1 VKKDPGHKTNAN
13 IRQWFNQYV
22 QTFKNGDRNQEKG
35 IELKEK
41 HSINV
46 SKEIVS
52 IGQRIGLS
60 EKDLQL
66 AEVMGLLHD
75 LGRFEQ
81 FARYRTFVD
90 SRSVNHAKLGV
101 NIIRREGI
109 LEGYDEKT
117 QGLILRAIL
126 YHNLP
131 TLPQHDTNI
140 CLFFSKLLRDADK
153 LDILRVVTEYYL
165 RNDSERDAALDSGYP
180 DTPGISTQVYMNLVQ
195 RRIVRD
201 HHLKNLNDFKL
212 FRLGWIFDINFTPT
226 FERILERGYLEMVR
240 DSLPKSNQIESIFNI
255 VQSYIDQ
262 KSIRMKAASS

>member
-1 VKKDPGHKTNAN
+1 MSWDKRKKMSKDPGHETNTN
-13 IRQWFNQYV
+13 IRRWFNQYV
-22 QTFKNGDRNQEKG
+22 QKFKNGDRNQEKG
-35 IELKEK
+35 ITLKEK

-60 EKDLQL
+60 DKDLQP
-66 AEVMGLLHD
+66 AETMGLLHD

-101 NIIRREGI
+101 NIIRNKGI

-117 QGLILRAIL
+117 QRLILRAIL

-131 TLPQHDTNI
+131 TLPQQETNT

-165 RNDSERDAALDSGYP
+165 RNDSERDAALDSDYP
-180 DTPGISTQVYMNLVQ
+180 DTPGISNQVYMNLVQ
-195 RRIVRD
+195 KRIVRNQNV
-201 HHLKNLNDFKL
+201 KNLNDFKL
-212 FRLGWIFDINFTPT
+212 FRLGWLFDINFTPT
-226 FERILERGYLEMVR
+226 FESILGRGYIEMIR
-240 DSLPKSNQIESIFNI
+240 DTLPKSNQIESIFNI
-255 VQSYIDQ
+255 VQSYIG
-262 KSIRMKAASS
+262 R